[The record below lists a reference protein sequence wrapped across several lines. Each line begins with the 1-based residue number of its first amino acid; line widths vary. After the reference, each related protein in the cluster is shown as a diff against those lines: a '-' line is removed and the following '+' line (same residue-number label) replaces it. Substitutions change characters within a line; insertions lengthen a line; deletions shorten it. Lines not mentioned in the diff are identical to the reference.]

1 MIYYQDNVNVVGG
14 VQVTILQPRLL
25 VVVVCHY
32 IKDITD

>member
-25 VVVVCHY
+25 VVVCHY

>member
-1 MIYYQDNVNVVGG
+1 MIYYQDNVVGG

-25 VVVVCHY
+25 AVVVCHY